1 LFLIIKVAVAQINRR
16 GPCHKFNSKTPLKTL
31 FLMETDGARFNT
43 DDGEQCRGISSMR
56 PLRKLLRNVTSI
68 LALVLSVSTTAVLI
82 TIVFTTTYLTT
93 SGLYSSTQRAVYV
106 TLTTVLATLIAAFV
120 ASQLQHLLLQRID
133 RQLASVSNTE
143 EGIKLKALDAQWQ
156 AVLNVAGVRDTL
168 HNIPIKITFLV
179 VGLITAA
186 IVAGFTPS
194 TTIRVFPYNPVIPLG
209 PNTHCVYSIYNLT
222 YPEDYSWN
230 LGNGSSLFIQ
240 ANMGWCPTR
249 EAVTLSGGINIVN
262 PDDYAYADTGV
273 AVHSSAIGTPISVYS
288 SEKIDDPELNILL
301 ELHGS
306 SVVGTTQ
313 CVPVM
318 EQNPISCRKGGFVSV
333 DLASSSISVSD
344 DNISCSYTEQHLLN
358 PATYPTSMIMK
369 MCPHGEV
376 GQGTIV
382 LGAVGRNSLS
392 LAGAIGDFSFFN
404 SGNTDSSYVVTCQVD
419 TRHVYGYRKVI
430 LELQATNVSESSYS
444 RALVG
449 YDACTPKVWTIGTD
463 LIATSAAAN
472 WQLLV
477 QNNALDG
484 WFDTI
489 NQLTS
494 GSGPLRSPPWA
505 FNNSENALEDILG
518 LTAALVGSR
527 INSSAIILDGTTS
540 ILATRIGSGNVFAL
554 VFAIPPMGAA
564 LILLYLLIT
573 GPQTD
578 PGSFKSSRLGDLIQL
593 GKAAN
598 PATRAN

>member
-1 LFLIIKVAVAQINRR
+1 MSFLR
-16 GPCHKFNSKTPLKTL
+16 
-31 FLMETDGARFNT
+31 ETDGARFNT
-43 DDGEQCRGISSMR
+43 DYGEIRPQRRGISSTR
-56 PLRKLLRNVTSI
+56 PLRNLLRNVTPV
-68 LALVLSVSTTAVLI
+68 LALVLSVATTAALI

-93 SGLYSSTQRAVYV
+93 SGLYSSTQRALYV
-106 TLTTVLATLIAAFV
+106 TLSTVLATLIAAFV
-120 ASQLQHLLLQRID
+120 ASQLQHLLLQQID
-133 RQLASVSNTE
+133 HQLASVSNAE
-143 EGIKLKALDAQWQ
+143 EGINLKALDARWQ
-156 AVLNVAGVRDTL
+156 AVLKVAGFRDTF
-168 HNIPIKITFLV
+168 HHIPIKVTFLI
-179 VGLITAA
+179 VGLITTA

-209 PNTHCVYSIYNLT
+209 PNAHCVYTIYDLT
-222 YPEDYSWN
+222 DREDYSWN
-230 LGNGSSLFIQ
+230 VGNGNSLFIQ

-262 PDDYAYADTGV
+262 PDEYAYADTGV

-288 SEKIDDPELNILL
+288 SEKTDDPELNILL
-301 ELHGS
+301 HLHGS
-306 SVVGTTQ
+306 SVVSTTQ

-333 DLASSSISVSD
+333 DRASSSISVFSE
-344 DNISCSYTEQHLLN
+344 DNISCSYTEQHVLN
-358 PATYPTSMIMK
+358 PALYPTSMIMK
-369 MCPHGEV
+369 MCTHGEV

-392 LAGAIGDFSFFN
+392 LAGAVGDSSFFN

-419 TRHVYGYRKVI
+419 TRNIYGYRTVT

-449 YDACTPKVWTIGTD
+449 HDACTPKVWTIGTD

-477 QNNALDG
+477 QNNGLDG

-527 INSSAIILDGTTS
+527 INSSAVILDGTTS
-540 ILATRIGSGNVFAL
+540 ILATRIGSGNIFAL
-554 VFAIPPMGAA
+554 VFAIPPIGAA

-573 GPQTD
+573 RPQTD
-578 PGSFKSSRLGDLIQL
+578 PGGFKSSSIADLIQL
-593 GKAAN
+593 GKDFAQQLQGDM
-598 PATRAN
+598 